1 MQDRLVNEL
10 LHRAYGH
17 GPELSGQIL
26 ALHPNSNTSTSC
38 LWINSGGA
46 AEVTSTSGAAPAFQL
61 EFYHRLDHLGPGTSP
76 DTLRRGYLR
85 ESRGSFLSGDTS
97 WAFYRPLHKRTHDIA
112 ACTDLGWGEPKPDEE
127 PVGYWGLKA
136 TPGFG
141 AKL

>member
-17 GPELSGQIL
+17 GPELTGQIL

-61 EFYHRLDHLGPGTSP
+61 EFYHRLDHLGAETSP

-85 ESRGSFLSGDTS
+85 ALLHLTS
-97 WAFYRPLHKRTHDIA
+97 SSNVYRLFCKRDIDIA
-112 ACTDLGWGEPKPDEE
+112 ACTDLGWGEPKADEE
-127 PVGYWGLKA
+127 PVGFWGLKA

-141 AKL
+141 SKL

>member
-17 GPELSGQIL
+17 GPELTGQIL
-26 ALHPNSNTSTSC
+26 ALRECRNGLLGPLTVAATLTRPFLRTDPNSNTSTSC

-61 EFYHRLDHLGPGTSP
+61 EFYHRLDHLGPETSP

-85 ESRGSFLSGDTS
+85 ECRGSLLSGVTS
-97 WAFYRPLHKRTHDIA
+97 SNVYRLFAQAYT
-112 ACTDLGWGEPKPDEE
+112 
-127 PVGYWGLKA
+127 
-136 TPGFG
+136 
-141 AKL
+141 

>member
-17 GPELSGQIL
+17 GPELTGQIL

-61 EFYHRLDHLGPGTSP
+61 EFYHRLDHLGPDTSP

-85 ESRGSFLSGDTS
+85 ECRGSLLSGVTS
-97 WAFYRPLHKRTHDIA
+97 SSNVYRLFCKRDIA
-112 ACTDLGWGEPKPDEE
+112 ACTDLGWGEPKADEE

-141 AKL
+141 SKL